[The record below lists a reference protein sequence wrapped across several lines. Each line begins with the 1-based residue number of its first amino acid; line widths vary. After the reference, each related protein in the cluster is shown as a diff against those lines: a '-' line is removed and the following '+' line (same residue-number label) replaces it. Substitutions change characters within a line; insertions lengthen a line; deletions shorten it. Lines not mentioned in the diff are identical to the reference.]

1 MPRLQGRVVIVTGGA
16 SGIGAACARRY
27 AAEGARV
34 VIGDLNEAGAMAVAQ
49 PLGGI
54 AARCDHTDATQCRA
68 LVDLA
73 LQQFGA
79 VDALHNNAGTGW
91 TGRFEDMPAEAARR
105 LLEVGVMGPILM
117 TQAALPALRRAVATG
132 AGAILFTASGLGLH
146 GRPMIAAYAAAKH
159 AVLGLM
165 RSLALELGPDGI
177 RVNAVCPGIVDT
189 PLVRAT
195 TRGWGPTDQVLESFR
210 LATPLRR
217 VVQPE
222 DVAASAAFLLSDDA
236 RNLTGTALL
245 VDGGAHEARLRPAR
259 RARSGSSAPP
269 GAATGARGC
278 DGSARASTST
288 RPPA

>member
-1 MPRLQGRVVIVTGGA
+1 MQRLQGRVVIVPGGA

-34 VIGDLNEAGAMAVAQ
+34 VIGDLDAAGAIAVAQ
-49 PLGGI
+49 PLGGV
-54 AARCDHTDATQCRA
+54 AARCDHTDVAQCRA

-73 LQQFGA
+73 LQRFGA
-79 VDALHNNAGTGW
+79 VHALHNNAGTGW
-91 TGRFEDMPAEAARR
+91 TGRFEDMPADAARR
-105 LLEVGVMGPILM
+105 LLDVSVMGPILM
-117 TQAALPALRRAVATG
+117 TQAALPALRQSVADG
-132 AGAILFTASGLGLH
+132 GGQILFTASGLGLH

-165 RSLALELGPDGI
+165 RSLALELGPEGL

-195 TRGWGPTDQVLESFR
+195 TGGWGPTEQVLENFR
-210 LATPLRR
+210 LGTPLRR
-217 VVQPE
+217 VVLPE

-245 VDGGAHEARLRPAR
+245 VDGGAHEA
-259 RARSGSSAPP
+259 
-269 GAATGARGC
+269 
-278 DGSARASTST
+278 
-288 RPPA
+288 

>member
-1 MPRLQGRVVIVTGGA
+1 MNTPPLQRLQGRVVIVTGGA

-34 VIGDLNEAGAMAVAQ
+34 VIGDLNEADAKAVVQ
-49 PLGGI
+49 PLGGV
-54 AARCDHTDATQCRA
+54 AARCDHTDAAQCRA

-73 LQQFGA
+73 MQRFGA

-91 TGRFEDMPAEAARR
+91 TGHFEDMPPEAARR

-117 TQAALPALRRAVATG
+117 TQAALPALRRAVASGGGT
-132 AGAILFTASGLGLH
+132 ILFTASGLGLH

-159 AVLGLM
+159 AVVGLM
-165 RSLALELGPDGI
+165 RSLALELGLEGL

-195 TRGWGPTDQVLESFR
+195 TGGWGAPEQVLENFR
-210 LATPLRR
+210 LGTPLRR
-217 VVQPE
+217 VALPE

-245 VDGGAHEARLRPAR
+245 VDGGAHEA
-259 RARSGSSAPP
+259 
-269 GAATGARGC
+269 
-278 DGSARASTST
+278 
-288 RPPA
+288 